1 MAFTIM
7 DIILKSIQLITNDTS
22 VAEGK
27 EVLELGVALSI
38 NKPKIHEKI
47 NKGRFTAQTSYNLR
61 LSAAEEEVLELRGEY
76 IIICY
81 SDKEITDKN
90 DIDKIQKD
98 ISEITKIRIITD
110 INNQLKNTV
119 LKSVNIPIALEK
131 K

>member
-22 VAEGK
+22 AVEGK

-38 NKPKIHEKI
+38 NKPKIQEKI
-47 NKGRFTAQTSYNLR
+47 NKGRFTVLTSYNLR
-61 LSAAEEEVLELRGEY
+61 LSIEKEEGLELRGEY
-76 IIICY
+76 VIICY
-81 SDKEITDKN
+81 SDKEVTDKN

-110 INNQLKNTV
+110 INNQLKNTA
-119 LKSVNIPIALEK
+119 LKSVSIPIALEEK
-131 K
+131 